1 MLICID
7 DVESII
13 QSELAASS
21 AHALAP
27 PTKLVGVPPSK
38 GRGGNQTPRSE
49 SVFITGSQPL
59 PSPSSFGSSPMIDK
73 LYLHMSK
80 IESSDTTANKLNSLS
95 DKSSES
101 GNKRTESADLATEV
115 GNVSLDTRA
124 GSSSRNAGP
133 SLLSQQAA
141 ATVTSSSTRPVPMP
155 QPTTTPEQAGD
166 LAGDPSSVMSVDRQ
180 STTETSTSSGLDGTE
195 RITVKIADLG
205 NGTVLSFNL
214 LPVTIIS
221 CAPVQTLSIDLFSP
235 FVLY

>member
-1 MLICID
+1 M
-7 DVESII
+7 
-13 QSELAASS
+13 ATSS

-80 IESSDTTANKLNSLS
+80 IEGSETTANKLNSLS
-95 DKSSES
+95 DKGSES
-101 GNKRTESADLATEV
+101 SSKRTQSTDLATEV
-115 GNVSLDTRA
+115 GNVSLDTRT
-124 GSSSRNAGP
+124 GSTSRSSGP

-155 QPTTTPEQAGD
+155 HPTATPEQADLGD
-166 LAGDPSSVMSVDRQ
+166 VPSSVMSVDRQ
-180 STTETSTSSGLDGTE
+180 STTETNTSSGLDGTE

-205 NGTVLSFNL
+205 NGKEFLLTSL
-214 LPVTIIS
+214 LPSFSVRWCEHSQLTDF
-221 CAPVQTLSIDLFSP
+221 LDLFLISH
-235 FVLY
+235 LD